1 MAQAEISFIGG
12 GNMARSLIGGLLADG
27 LAADSIRV
35 AEPDATRRHAL
46 IADFGIHAV
55 ENNVQAAQDA
65 DVVVLAVKPEIMRKV
80 ADELAATIGDGSV
93 LVLSIAAGLRAR
105 DLTRWLG
112 PDAAVVR
119 AMPNTPSL
127 VRAGATGLFANSNVT
142 DDQRSL
148 AESLMRAVGLTCW
161 THDEQQLDAV
171 TAVSGSGPAYF
182 FLLMEMIESAGV
194 ELGLNPETARL
205 LTIETALGAARMAL
219 ESEHDPQTLRR
230 LVTSPGGTTE
240 AAINSLEDADIRALL
255 KRAVT
260 AAATR
265 ADELGQQ
272 LGEQ

>member
-35 AEPDATRRHAL
+35 AEPDATRRQAL

-65 DVVVLAVKPEIMRKV
+65 DVVVLAVKPQIMRQV
-80 ADELAATIGDGSV
+80 ADELATTIGDGSV
-93 LVLSIAAGLRAR
+93 LVLSIAAGLQAR

-142 DDQRSL
+142 DDQRNL

-161 THDEQQLDAV
+161 IEDEQQLDAV

>member
-1 MAQAEISFIGG
+1 MEQAEISFIGG

-27 LAADSIRV
+27 LAADVIRV
-35 AEPDATRRHAL
+35 AEPDAGRRQAL
-46 IADFGIHAV
+46 AADFGISAV
-55 ENNVQAAQDA
+55 ESNMQAAQNA
-65 DVVVLAVKPEIMRKV
+65 DVVVLAVKPQVMRQV
-80 ADELAATIGDGSV
+80 ADELAGIIGDGSV

-112 PDAAVVR
+112 PQAAVVR

-127 VRAGATGLFANSNVT
+127 VRAGATGLFANANVT
-142 DDQRSL
+142 DSQRSL

-161 THDEQQLDAV
+161 TDNEQQLDAV

-182 FLLMEMIESAGV
+182 FLLMEMIENAGI
-194 ELGLNPETARL
+194 ELGLDAETARL

-219 ESEHDPQTLRR
+219 ESEHDPHTLRR